1 MKKLK
6 ALLATLLA
14 LVMCLPGLAEGA
26 PKADRE
32 TFFDRHGALH
42 VSGTGLA
49 DASGASVQLR
59 GVSTHGLAW
68 FPEFVNEA
76 AFQTIRD
83 DWGANAV
90 RLAMYTCERGGYMTD
105 GDRDAL
111 EALIDQGV
119 ELCGRLG
126 MYAVIDWHIL
136 SDGDPRIHAD
146 AAEDF
151 FRRMS
156 ARYADKP
163 YVLYE
168 LCNEPNGKGVNW
180 PVVRDY
186 AERIIPVIRA
196 NAPEAVIICG
206 TPDWSQDVDKVAANP
221 IDDSNTLYA
230 LHFYAASHRTALR
243 ERARKALEAGTP
255 VFVSEFNICDAS
267 GDGAIDG
274 ESAAAWRALIE
285 EYGLSYMAWS
295 LSNAD
300 ETAALIRADCPKTSA
315 WTVDELSDTGRWLR
329 GVMREDREKD
339 PGSSGTAPQ
348 ETENGKQ
355 EQAG

>member
-1 MKKLK
+1 MKHLK
-6 ALLATLLA
+6 ALLALFLA
-14 LVMCLPGLAEGA
+14 LALCMPGQAETA
-26 PKADRE
+26 AE
-32 TFFDRHGALH
+32 TFFERHGALH

-49 DASGASVQLR
+49 DATGAPAQLR

-76 AFQTIRD
+76 AFRTIRD

-90 RLAMYTCERGGYMTD
+90 RLAMYTCEEGGYMTG

-111 EALIDQGV
+111 EALIDKGV
-119 ELCGRLG
+119 NLCGTLG

-136 SDGDPRIHAD
+136 SDGNPNTHAD

-156 ARYADKP
+156 ARYAGRSH
-163 YVLYE
+163 VLYE
-168 LCNEPNGKGVNW
+168 LCNEPNGRGVNW

-206 TPDWSQDVDKVAANP
+206 TPDWSQDVDAVAANP
-221 IDDSNTLYA
+221 IDDSNTIYA
-230 LHFYAASHRTALR
+230 LHFYAASHRIALR
-243 ERARKALEAGTP
+243 GRVKKALKAGVP
-255 VFVSEFNICDAS
+255 VFVSEFSICDAS
-267 GDGAIDG
+267 GDGAIDVN
-274 ESAAAWRALIE
+274 SAAAWRELIE
-285 EYGLSYMAWS
+285 ENNLSYMAWS

-300 ETAALIRADCPKTSA
+300 ETAALIRADCPKTSD
-315 WTVDELSDTGRWLR
+315 WTEDELSETGRWLR
-329 GVMREDREKD
+329 GVMREDGEK
-339 PGSSGTAPQ
+339 
-348 ETENGKQ
+348 N
-355 EQAG
+355 